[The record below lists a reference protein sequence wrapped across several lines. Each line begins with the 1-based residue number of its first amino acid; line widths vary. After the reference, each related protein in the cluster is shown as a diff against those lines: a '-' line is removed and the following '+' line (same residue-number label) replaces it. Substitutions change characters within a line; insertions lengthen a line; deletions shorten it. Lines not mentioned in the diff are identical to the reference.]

1 MAKRLS
7 NRQRIERMAE
17 EASVEAQDK
26 EQGTEDTEPKP
37 PVRKAPRS
45 KKAAP
50 KQARMKLVW
59 RVVDSNA
66 REVSSF
72 PYREKPQ
79 ADARAAELSQKT
91 GKTHAVTSVAV
102 PMGDDE

>member
-17 EASVEAQDK
+17 EASIEAEDK
-26 EQGTEDTEPKP
+26 EQGVQASDSVPG
-37 PVRKAPRS
+37 VRKPSRS
-45 KKAAP
+45 RKTAA
-50 KQARMKLVW
+50 KQKRMKLVW
-59 RVVDSNA
+59 RVVDASS
-66 REVSSF
+66 REVASF

-91 GKTHAVTSVAV
+91 GKTHTVTSVAV

>member
-17 EASVEAQDK
+17 EASIEAENK
-26 EQGTEDTEPKP
+26 EQVAEEREPEP
-37 PVRKAPRS
+37 VVRKASRS
-45 KKAAP
+45 RKAAP
-50 KQARMKLVW
+50 KPKRMKLVW
-59 RVVDSNA
+59 RVVDQNY
-66 REVSSF
+66 REVASF

-91 GKTHAVTSVAV
+91 GKTHTVSSFQV

>member
-17 EASVEAQDK
+17 EASTEAENREQGAEDK
-26 EQGTEDTEPKP
+26 ESQPT
-37 PVRKAPRS
+37 VRKARA

-50 KQARMKLVW
+50 KQKRMKLVW
-59 RVVDSNA
+59 RVVDQSS
-66 REVSSF
+66 REVASF
-72 PYREKPQ
+72 PYREKPE
-79 ADARAAELSQKT
+79 ADVRAAELSQKT
-91 GKTHAVTSVAV
+91 GKTHTVNAVRV